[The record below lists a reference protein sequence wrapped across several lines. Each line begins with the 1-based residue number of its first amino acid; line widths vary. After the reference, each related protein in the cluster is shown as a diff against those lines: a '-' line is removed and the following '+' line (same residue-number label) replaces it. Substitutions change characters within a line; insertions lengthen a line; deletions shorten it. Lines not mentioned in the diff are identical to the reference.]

1 MLGCRTCAKLLAH
14 ADIGDVGDAD
24 GNAAAI
30 GDDDRFEVVDPG
42 RLARH
47 TDQILLAIA
56 LDIAGADI
64 GVVAI
69 ERIDHIVEGQ
79 AIGRQPLRRSEEH
92 TSELQ
97 SLMRSSY
104 AVFCLKKKKK

>member
-1 MLGCRTCAKLLAH
+1 MRCRELMSFIFFFKQKTAYELRISDWSSDVCSSDLHDLLPILGCRTCAKLLAH

-47 TDQILLAIA
+47 TDQILL
-56 LDIAGADI
+56 
-64 GVVAI
+64 
-69 ERIDHIVEGQ
+69 E
-79 AIGRQPLRRSEEH
+79 IGRASCRERVCQ
-92 TSELQ
+92 
-97 SLMRSSY
+97 Y
-104 AVFCLKKKKK
+104 V